1 MNKEID
7 FKNATQVR
15 NNFQDTVDHVHYTKN
30 ATVITRRGKPW
41 VMMVPLPDEDKEV
54 QKALNAYNKLMGK

>member
-1 MNKEID
+1 MAQID

-30 ATVITRRGKPW
+30 STVITRRGKPW
-41 VMMVPLPDEDKEV
+41 VMMVPLPDDDKEV
-54 QKALNAYNKLMGK
+54 QKALEQYGKIIK

>member
-1 MNKEID
+1 MAEID

-30 ATVITRRGKPW
+30 STVITRRGKPW
-41 VMMVPLPDEDKEV
+41 VMMVPLPDDDKAV
-54 QKALNAYNKLMGK
+54 QKALEQYSKISG